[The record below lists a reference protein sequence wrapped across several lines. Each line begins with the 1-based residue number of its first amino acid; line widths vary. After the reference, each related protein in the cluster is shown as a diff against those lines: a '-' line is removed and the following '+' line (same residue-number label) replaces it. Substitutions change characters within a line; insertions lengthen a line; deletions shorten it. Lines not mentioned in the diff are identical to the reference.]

1 MRNLLRLRA
10 AGAHRL
16 ELTDWKQRALSK
28 TPHRAGSRSWGN
40 LVQRVVVSAD
50 FTNTATGA
58 RLLAFNTHLDDLS
71 WRSRRE
77 SARFILDLVVAAREA
92 EPEAAIVVTGDF
104 NADARAVGGSRD
116 GRRRAEGVTVIGFVI
131 AGLGWGTAA
140 GMSQWRCPQ
149 GVSSRVLDIRPSVDI
164 AFGIVGLM
172 AVWSSV
178 LQIFISTRWWD
189 LPMPLLTNGL
199 CAALFFVLLVRLGV
213 LADAERL
220 PRPMLPAT
228 VTTIALGFSL
238 GVLWEVFDWFGHTLI
253 DKEIFVGYV
262 DTIGDLVWGGAG
274 ALLAGFCVS
283 FLTSLSVAVDCLPTS
298 ILE

>member
-1 MRNLLRLRA
+1 M
-10 AGAHRL
+10 
-16 ELTDWKQRALSK
+16 
-28 TPHRAGSRSWGN
+28 
-40 LVQRVVVSAD
+40 LV
-50 FTNTATGA
+50 
-58 RLLAFNTHLDDLS
+58 
-71 WRSRRE
+71 
-77 SARFILDLVVAAREA
+77 
-92 EPEAAIVVTGDF
+92 
-104 NADARAVGGSRD
+104 
-116 GRRRAEGVTVIGFVI
+116 
-131 AGLGWGTAA
+131 
-140 GMSQWRCPQ
+140 
-149 GVSSRVLDIRPSVDI
+149 IRPSVDI
-164 AFGIVGLM
+164 AFGIVVLM

-220 PRPMLPAT
+220 PRPMLSAT

-262 DTIGDLVWGGAG
+262 DTIGDLVWGGSG

-283 FLTSLSVAVDCLPTS
+283 FLTSRSVAVDCLPTS
-298 ILE
+298 ILEKKRTCLHTDGPA